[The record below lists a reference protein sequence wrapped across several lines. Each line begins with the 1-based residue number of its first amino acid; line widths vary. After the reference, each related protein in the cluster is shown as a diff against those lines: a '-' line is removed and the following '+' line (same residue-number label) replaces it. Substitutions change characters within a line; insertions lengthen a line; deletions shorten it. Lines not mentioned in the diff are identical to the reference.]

1 MNGNTTKDNPDKP
14 ELKTAMESLKKHRIG
29 AYLAADK
36 EELFTLL
43 NTFIPDHTT
52 VGCGDSVTLEELGV
66 LDALRKRDLVFLDK
80 YEPSLTKEE
89 KRELY
94 QKNFF
99 ADTFI
104 TGTNAVTMDGKL
116 FNIDGNGSRVAPMLY
131 GPDQVLVVVGTN
143 KLVKDT
149 EEAIKRTR
157 QIAATLDAKR
167 LNKGTPCTTLDRCI
181 DCSHKNR
188 ICNDFVLIAGQFT
201 EERIKVIFVDGEYGY

>member
-1 MNGNTTKDNPDKP
+1 MSFPNENP
-14 ELKTAMESLKKHRIG
+14 ELEAAMAALRKNRIG
-29 AYLAADK
+29 AYFAADRDG
-36 EELFTLL
+36 LISLL
-43 NTFIPDHTT
+43 ETFIPDNTT
-52 VGCGDSVTLEELGV
+52 VGCGDSMTLEKLGV
-66 LDALRKRDLVFLDK
+66 FDELRRRKLLFLDK

-89 KRELY
+89 KKEIYR
-94 QKNFF
+94 KNFY

-131 GPDQVLVVVGTN
+131 GPAQVLVVVGTN
-143 KLVKDT
+143 KLVKNT
-149 EEAIKRTR
+149 EEAIERTR

-167 LNKGTPCTTLDRCI
+167 LKKGTPCTVLNRCI

-188 ICNDFVLIAGQFT
+188 ICNDFVLIAGQFV

>member
-1 MNGNTTKDNPDKP
+1 MNIISSKDNNDI
-14 ELKTAMESLKKHRIG
+14 EAAMKALRKHRMG
-29 AYLAADK
+29 AYFAADK
-36 EELFTLL
+36 EELFALL
-43 NTFIPDHTT
+43 NTFIPDNTT

-66 LDALRKRDLVFLDK
+66 FDELRRRNLKFLDK
-80 YEPSLTKEE
+80 YEPSLTKEK

-94 QKNFF
+94 RNNFF

-131 GPDQVLVVVGTN
+131 GPDQILVVVGTN

-149 EEAIKRTR
+149 EEAISRTR

-167 LNKGTPCTTLDRCI
+167 LKKGTPCTVLDRCI
-181 DCSHKNR
+181 DCSHINR
-188 ICNDFVLIAGQFT
+188 ICNDFVLIAGQFI
-201 EERIKVIFVDGEYGY
+201 EERIKVIFVNGEYGY